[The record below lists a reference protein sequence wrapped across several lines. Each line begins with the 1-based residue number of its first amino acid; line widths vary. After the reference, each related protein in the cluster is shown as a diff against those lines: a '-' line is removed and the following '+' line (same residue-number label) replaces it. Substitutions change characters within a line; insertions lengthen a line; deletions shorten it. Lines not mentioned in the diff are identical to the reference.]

1 MDIKVKNPQKYKFS
15 LVKKDKDTNEAM
27 NGVKFK
33 LKVVDTSSSTR
44 VTLKDANTF
53 KEINTDALETKM

>member
-33 LKVVDTSSSTR
+33 LKVVDTSSSSR

-53 KEINTDALETKM
+53 

>member
-1 MDIKVKNPQKYKFS
+1 
-15 LVKKDKDTNEAM
+15 M